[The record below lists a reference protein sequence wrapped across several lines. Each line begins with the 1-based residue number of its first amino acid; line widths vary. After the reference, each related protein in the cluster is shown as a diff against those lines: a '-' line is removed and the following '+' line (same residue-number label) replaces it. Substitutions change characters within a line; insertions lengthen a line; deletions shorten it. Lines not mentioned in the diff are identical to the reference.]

1 MPKVKSKPAKAQQPQ
16 SKFDRFF
23 SESMEHLPIARAFFK
38 QHLPVY
44 VLALIDLDTLRRL
57 DRTKTHEKL
66 DQRRRDIV
74 YVVKMKDGRLLLF
87 CVEHQSSADLTMPL
101 RFMHYN
107 ADTLVAYLK
116 KYKEIP
122 LIINCLFYHGPRPY
136 PHHNTLQAYYSQP
149 ELGVNELTLR
159 FHLADC
165 TQIRDQEFLRHGHC
179 APMSLLLKHGRD
191 GNFELEPAAYRNVF
205 EACVTAIG
213 DGYIDSML
221 NYAVTLT
228 KVEAGERIFNFVDE
242 VLINK
247 TDIIMTYGQVLRNE
261 GMERGIEQ
269 GLEQGIERGIAQE
282 RIKIAG
288 RMLYNGA
295 PLEQVQQWTGVSEA
309 EVKYCA
315 KQR

>member
-1 MPKVKSKPAKAQQPQ
+1 
-16 SKFDRFF
+16 
-23 SESMEHLPIARAFFK
+23 
-38 QHLPVY
+38 
-44 VLALIDLDTLRRL
+44 
-57 DRTKTHEKL
+57 
-66 DQRRRDIV
+66 
-74 YVVKMKDGRLLLF
+74 
-87 CVEHQSSADLTMPL
+87 
-101 RFMHYN
+101 
-107 ADTLVAYLK
+107 
-116 KYKEIP
+116 
-122 LIINCLFYHGPRPY
+122 
-136 PHHNTLQAYYSQP
+136 
-149 ELGVNELTLR
+149 
-159 FHLADC
+159 
-165 TQIRDQEFLRHGHC
+165 
-179 APMSLLLKHGRD
+179 
-191 GNFELEPAAYRNVF
+191 
-205 EACVTAIG
+205 
-213 DGYIDSML
+213 ML

-269 GLEQGIERGIAQE
+269 GLEQGIEQGLEQGIERGIAQE